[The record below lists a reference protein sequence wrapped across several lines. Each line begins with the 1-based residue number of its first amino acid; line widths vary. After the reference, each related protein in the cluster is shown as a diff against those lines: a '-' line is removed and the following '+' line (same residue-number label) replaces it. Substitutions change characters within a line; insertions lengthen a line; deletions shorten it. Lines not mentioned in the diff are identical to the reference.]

1 METNPRSTVST
12 NSVLSY
18 DNNGS
23 TGRAFPVNPFVGL
36 RPFSSDEGLL
46 FFGRREQTVELL
58 HQLQQS
64 RFLSVVGSS
73 GCGKSSLIR
82 AGLIPKLEASF
93 IVEQREQWRIAT
105 AKPGDAPLLNLAH
118 SLVKTFSNGSD
129 SEDVAALCE
138 NMKAEGIQA
147 VVDFLT
153 TRLKESDAN
162 LLLLIDQFE
171 ELFTFGRYGQREIA
185 EGDDTRS
192 KEVQVAERLEREAR
206 RDEAADYV
214 SIMLGLAAQTE
225 LPIYVV
231 MTMRSDFLGD
241 CDVFYGLP
249 EAINESQY
257 LVPRLA
263 RPQRQEAIENPI
275 LLYGQQ
281 ISQRLLDRI
290 LNDAGEEADQLPV
303 MQHAMMRTWEKWKA
317 SGDAIVDL
325 QHYEAAGTMKHALSD
340 DAEEALAGMSADDLS
355 ITKKLFQALTDNDPR
370 GRRIRRPTHLGE
382 IQAITGASREK
393 LLEIISHFSGH
404 GRSFLHLSQEDSEP
418 LVDISHESLIRQW
431 NTLRNWVTKES
442 RSKEIYLRLVGTAV
456 RYYKEKPEDELIRGA
471 ALQLALDWREKRK
484 PNQAWANRY
493 HPALDLALK
502 FLDESKGQRDRD
514 IAEAERRR
522 NAEIERERRD
532 LENAQ
537 RMAEAEAAA
546 RKKELDQALELAT
559 QREAA
564 ARWQRRAIYGL
575 VFLLVLALGTTAFA
589 VRAGFKANERKKRA
603 EDAERTAKNLSEQ
616 LEGKVTELDKSLAD
630 QTRLKG
636 EIAAKFETEQ
646 RLKIEAEKLRDEAK
660 SQAAFANKQALKA
673 IAAARREKRA
683 LDDLVIARDRAEDAA
698 TEAAENAKIA
708 RHAEVEA
715 IRTQQ
720 ANQTFRE
727 GLTLART
734 DNQKAAAEKY
744 NEAATLYKSLTE
756 PDSDGEATAYME
768 LADIYLQSDES
779 KLLKQGMDNLEKAQT
794 IFQDIENQNGTAAC
808 AIKMGDF
815 YASNTVLQ
823 DAVGEEAE
831 FFRYASVMMYMQAF
845 ESYKKA
851 KNVPAMAATSDKV
864 LEFFRTADEAEYF
877 EAVLSIN
884 EELLS
889 FYTERNHA
897 PEKVSLLLKMGEAHN
912 RLKRTEEAKKHFG
925 NALKVYADFG
935 DDEAKEAEARTY
947 VDIGFV
953 LGEENEI
960 KSYIDQALV
969 AVRKMNNPIAEGNT
983 LRYIGNKLKNRW
995 QLGPTSRPDHASEP
1009 KRAADYYTQAL
1020 TVYRQSPE
1028 SRIKQAETLTDLG
1041 TINLQIDKAAA
1052 VDHFQKAYD
1061 LYTDKENSQRANLR
1075 FNIGLVQEASGQLDA
1090 ALKSFQEAESK
1101 FNEDDFIEE
1110 LRASRAVERVKK
1122 ALEKKGA
1129 KP

>member
-1 METNPRSTVST
+1 
-12 NSVLSY
+12 VLSY

-23 TGRAFPVNPFVGL
+23 TAAAFSVNPFVGL
-36 RPFSSDEGLL
+36 RPFRSDEGLL
-46 FFGRREQTVELL
+46 FFGRREQTFELL

-82 AGLIPKLEASF
+82 AGLIPKLQAGF
-93 IVEQREQWRIAT
+93 IVEQRDQWRIAT
-105 AKPGDAPLLNLAH
+105 AKPGDAPLLNLAQ
-118 SLVKTFSNGSD
+118 SLVKTFSDGSS

-138 NMKAEGIQA
+138 NMKTECTQA
-147 VVDFLT
+147 VVEFLT

-171 ELFTFGRYGQREIA
+171 EVFTFGRYGQREIA

-192 KEVQVAERLEREAR
+192 KEVQVAERLEREGR

-225 LPIYVV
+225 LPVYVV

-275 LLYGQQ
+275 RLYGQT

-317 SGDAIVDL
+317 SGDPVIDL
-325 QHYEAAGTMKHALSD
+325 EHYEAAGAMKHALSN
-340 DAEEALAGMSADDLS
+340 DAEEALSGMSAEDLS

-370 GRRIRRPTHLGE
+370 GRRIRRPTHLAE

-404 GRSFLHLSQEDSEP
+404 GRSFLQLSQEDSDP

-442 RSKEIYLRLVGTAV
+442 RSKEIYLRLVGTAI

-493 HPALDLALK
+493 HPGLDLALK
-502 FLDESKGQRDRD
+502 FLDESKTQRDRD
-514 IAEAERRR
+514 IAEAERQR

-546 RKKELDQALELAT
+546 RKKELDAALELAT
-559 QREAA
+559 QRESA

-589 VRAGFKANERKKRA
+589 VRAGIKANERKKRA
-603 EDAERTAKNLSEQ
+603 EEAERTAKDLSEQ
-616 LEGKVTELDKSLAD
+616 LKGTINQLNESLGKEKKL
-630 QTRLKG
+630 QG

-646 RLKIEAEKLRDEAK
+646 RLKREAEKLRDEAK
-660 SQAAFANKQALKA
+660 LQAAFANKQARLA
-673 IAAARREKRA
+673 IAAARREKAA
-683 LDDLVIARDRAEDAA
+683 LKDLVIARDRAEAA
-698 TEAAENAKIA
+698 AIAAANNAKIA
-708 RHAEVEA
+708 RNAEVEA

-720 ANQTFRE
+720 ANHTFRE

-734 DNQKAAAEKY
+734 NNRKAAADKY
-744 NEAATLYKSLTE
+744 SEAATLYKSLTE
-756 PDSDGEATAYME
+756 PDSDGEASTYLE
-768 LADIYLQSDES
+768 LADLYFQSEDS
-779 KLLKQGMDNLEKAQT
+779 KLLKEGMDNLEKAQD
-794 IFQDIENQNGTAAC
+794 IFKEIKNENGNAAC
-808 AIKMGDF
+808 SIKMGDF
-815 YASNTVLQ
+815 FTSNSILQ
-823 DAVGEEAE
+823 DAVGSEADY
-831 FFRYASVMMYMQAF
+831 FRYASVVMYMQAF
-845 ESYKKA
+845 ESYKEA
-851 KNVPAMAATSDKV
+851 KNLPGMAATSDK
-864 LEFFRTADEAEYF
+864 LADLSRTSNDSEY
-877 EAVLSIN
+877 LSIILAIY
-884 EELLS
+884 EELLT
-889 FYTERNHA
+889 FYTERNYA
-897 PEKVSLLLKMGEAHN
+897 PEKVSLYLKLGETHN
-912 RLKRTEEAKKHFG
+912 RLKKTEEAKKDFE

-935 DDEAKEAEARTY
+935 DDEGKEAEARTY

-960 KSYIDQALV
+960 KSHVDQAMV
-969 AVRKMNNPIAEGNT
+969 AVRKMNNPIAEANT
-983 LRYIGNKLKNRW
+983 LRYIGNKLQRRW
-995 QLGPTSRPDHASEP
+995 QMGPTSRPEFASEP
-1009 KRAADYYTQAL
+1009 KRAADYYAQAL
-1020 TVYRQSPE
+1020 TLYQRSPE
-1028 SRIKQAETLTDLG
+1028 SRINQAETLTDLG
-1041 TINLQIDKAAA
+1041 TINLQIDKSAAL
-1052 VDHFQKAYD
+1052 DHFQKAYD
-1061 LYTDKENSQRANLR
+1061 LYTDKEDSQRASLL
-1075 FNIGLVQEASGQLDA
+1075 FNIGLIQEANGQWDA
-1090 ALKSFQEAESK
+1090 ALKSFKEAESK
-1101 FNEDDFIEE
+1101 FGDADFIEQ
-1110 LRASRAVERVKK
+1110 LRASRAVERVKAAQVK
-1122 ALEKKGA
+1122 SGA